1 MCVSPVVVRQAPRR
15 KGPDGKKQ
23 RLTIVSNKP
32 KEAAAVAYLVYKFAI
47 QHVAHENAK
56 RLASDCCDAYAHG
69 QSRFICVSSHM
80 HSYPQVQVQG
90 WSRTVRVSRGSSHPG
105 RAQACILFWYIG
117 LESLDTVQDNC
128 PYLASQGTAVSEQ
141 SSRVGPSQLIDT
153 SQASSRAGHS
163 QLVISSQSS
172 AHTQLSGAGEHACL
186 PACLHAC
193 LPACL
198 LACWLLPGGCFLR
211 AACCVLRAACCLLR
225 AACNLLACRLL

>member
-1 MCVSPVVVRQAPRR
+1 
-15 KGPDGKKQ
+15 
-23 RLTIVSNKP
+23 
-32 KEAAAVAYLVYKFAI
+32 
-47 QHVAHENAK
+47 
-56 RLASDCCDAYAHG
+56 
-69 QSRFICVSSHM
+69 
-80 HSYPQVQVQG
+80 VQVQG

-172 AHTQLSGAGEHACL
+172 AHTQLSGAGEHVSIVYLSNANSFVTLMSQYTHQVCMMEL
-186 PACLHAC
+186 VHGPGRKQVQRHPRRAQ
-193 LPACL
+193 L
-198 LACWLLPGGCFLR
+198 LGPCSPGLPGLQ
-211 AACCVLRAACCLLR
+211 
-225 AACNLLACRLL
+225 